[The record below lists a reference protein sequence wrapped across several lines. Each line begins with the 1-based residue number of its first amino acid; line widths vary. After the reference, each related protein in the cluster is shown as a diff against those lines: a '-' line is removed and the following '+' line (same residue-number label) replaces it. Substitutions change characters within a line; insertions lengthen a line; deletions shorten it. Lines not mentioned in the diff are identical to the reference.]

1 MIRRLIINDLKSN
14 RLITIST
21 TVFMAA
27 AAMML
32 GLTVF
37 LFATLYS
44 SISSLMIKAETPHFL
59 QMHTGELS
67 EEEIK
72 AFTEKRPEVE
82 KMQICRF
89 LNLENGQIRI
99 GDNSFDSNMQDNGL
113 SCQSEAFDYLLDADD
128 SIIRVSPGTVYV
140 PVAYRNEYDINV
152 GDTMYIGTEELS
164 VAGFMRDS
172 QMNSMMASSKRFLV
186 NEADYE
192 RLKYLGSEEYLI
204 EYRLKEGSDTAAFAT
219 AYKDADLPCNGP
231 AITYP
236 LIKLMNALS
245 DGIMVIIILLVS
257 VVVLCISIMCIRYIV
272 LTRLEKDRREIGML
286 KAVGISR
293 MDIRKL
299 YLSKY
304 LLLSAIGSLVGSVS
318 ACVIALPLGK
328 GMRELYGEADDPV
341 LVYAVMIAGA
351 VLAEAMILLS
361 VKRTLVRTEKIS
373 AVTALSGRSESRR
386 SKNYWIP
393 VSVIIMAAVF
403 MMIVPDSM
411 KKTMSDPEF
420 VRYMG
425 IGNSQI
431 RIDVRRSQDTDASA
445 AELAARLAEDDRVDR
460 YSVMETGAYRSF
472 LSDGRA
478 YDLILENGDHSIFP
492 VNYTEGT
499 YPQSENEIAV
509 SILNA
514 EETGLGVGDSIT
526 ICKNTKDG
534 ESEKSACVIC
544 GIYSDITNG
553 GKTAKGCI
561 NDATPLMWSVMY
573 VTLKDEVLPDEWIS
587 EYSGGVSGTDQSIK
601 IAEIA
606 EYMKGMYGQT
616 IRNIGKASLMTKSV
630 ACVVIMV
637 VILLLMRLVIWRE
650 RRESSLKKALGFTAS
665 DIRMDY
671 MKKLTFYLL
680 TGLALGIVS
689 GMVSAQRLAGILLGF
704 MGARGIKFT
713 TDAVS
718 VFVVVPVLMI
728 LTSFIAALISLREI
742 ANIKAYECLTTRE

>member
-1 MIRRLIINDLKSN
+1 MIRRLIINDFKAN

-21 TVFMAA
+21 AVFMAV

-82 KMQICRF
+82 KMQICGF

-99 GDNSFDSNMQDNGL
+99 GDNSFDNNMQDNGL
-113 SCQSEAFDYLLDADD
+113 FCQSDDFDFLLDADN
-128 SIIRVSPGTVYV
+128 SVIRVSPGTVYV

-152 GDTMYIGTEELS
+152 GDTMHIGTEELS

-186 NEADYE
+186 NRSDYE

-219 AYKDADLPCNGP
+219 AYKDAHLPCNGP
-231 AITYP
+231 TITYP

-257 VVVLCISIMCIRYIV
+257 LVVLYISIMCIRYIV

-293 MDIRKL
+293 TDIRKL

-304 LLLSAIGSLVGSVS
+304 LLLSAIGCIAGSLL

-341 LVYAVMIAGA
+341 LVYSLMIIGA
-351 VLAEAMILLS
+351 ILAEAMILLS
-361 VKRTLVRTEKIS
+361 VKRTLVKTEKIS
-373 AVTALSGRSESRR
+373 AVTALCGRGENGR

-411 KKTMSDPEF
+411 KKTMSDPDF

-431 RIDVRRSQDTDASA
+431 RIDVRQSQDTDASA
-445 AELAARLAEDDRVDR
+445 GELAARLAEDDRVDK
-460 YSVMETGAYRSF
+460 YSVMKTGYYRSY
-472 LSDGRA
+472 LPDGSS

-492 VNYTEGT
+492 VRYTQGT

-509 SILNA
+509 SLLNA
-514 EETGLGVGDSIT
+514 DETGLGVGDSIT
-526 ICKNTKDG
+526 VCKNTKGG
-534 ESEKSACVIC
+534 EIEKSTCVIC

-561 NDATPLMWSVMY
+561 KDATPAMWSVMY
-573 VTLKDEVLPDEWIS
+573 VTLKDEVLQDEWIP
-587 EYSGGVSGTDQSIK
+587 EFIGEMSGQDQNIK
-601 IAEIA
+601 IAGIE

-616 IRNIGKASLMTKSV
+616 IRNIGNASAMTKLV
-630 ACVVIMV
+630 ACAVIMV
-637 VILLLMRLVIWRE
+637 VILLLMRLMIWRE
-650 RRESSLKKALGFTAS
+650 RSESSLKKALGFTAS

-671 MKKLTFYLL
+671 LKKLAFYVL
-680 TGLALGIVS
+680 TGLALGTIT
-689 GMVSAQRLAGILLGF
+689 GILLGQRLAGLLLGF
-704 MGARGIKFT
+704 MGAKGLKFT
-713 TDAVS
+713 MDAVS
-718 VFVVVPVLMI
+718 VFAVLPALMI
-728 LTSFIAALISLREI
+728 LTSFIAAFISLREI
-742 ANIKAYECLTTRE
+742 VNIKAYECLATRE

>member
-1 MIRRLIINDLKSN
+1 MIRRLIINDFKAN

-21 TVFMAA
+21 AVFMAV

-82 KMQICRF
+82 KMQICGF

-99 GDNSFDSNMQDNGL
+99 GDNSFDNNMQDNGL
-113 SCQSEAFDYLLDADD
+113 FCQSDDFDFLLDADN
-128 SIIRVSPGTVYV
+128 SVIRVSPGTVYV

-152 GDTMYIGTEELS
+152 GDTMHIGTEELS

-186 NEADYE
+186 NRSDYE

-219 AYKDADLPCNGP
+219 AYKDAHLPCNGP
-231 AITYP
+231 TITYP

-257 VVVLCISIMCIRYIV
+257 LVVLYISIMCIRYIV

-293 MDIRKL
+293 TDIRKL

-304 LLLSAIGSLVGSVS
+304 LLLSAIGCIAGSLL

-341 LVYAVMIAGA
+341 LVYSLMIIGA
-351 VLAEAMILLS
+351 ILAEAMILLS
-361 VKRTLVRTEKIS
+361 VKRTLVKTEKIS
-373 AVTALSGRSESRR
+373 AVTALCGRGENGR

-411 KKTMSDPEF
+411 KKTMSDPDF

-431 RIDVRRSQDTDASA
+431 RIDVRQSQDTDASA
-445 AELAARLAEDDRVDR
+445 GELAARLAEDDRVDK
-460 YSVMETGAYRSF
+460 YSVMKTGYYRSY
-472 LSDGRA
+472 LPDGSS

-492 VNYTEGT
+492 VRYTEGT

-509 SILNA
+509 SLLNA
-514 EETGLGVGDSIT
+514 DETGLGVGDSIT
-526 ICKNTKDG
+526 VCKNTKGG
-534 ESEKSACVIC
+534 EIEKSTCVIC
-544 GIYSDITNG
+544 GIYPDITNG

-561 NDATPLMWSVMY
+561 KDATPVMWSVMY
-573 VTLKDEVLPDEWIS
+573 VTLKDEVPQDEWIP
-587 EYSGGVSGTDQSIK
+587 EYIGEMSGQDQNIK
-601 IAEIA
+601 IAGIE
-606 EYMKGMYGQT
+606 EYMKGMYGQM
-616 IRNIGKASLMTKSV
+616 IRNIGNASAMTKLV
-630 ACVVIMV
+630 ACAVIMV
-637 VILLLMRLVIWRE
+637 VILLLMRLMIWRE
-650 RRESSLKKALGFTAS
+650 RSESSLKKALGFTAS

-671 MKKLTFYLL
+671 LKKLAFYVL
-680 TGLALGIVS
+680 TGLAFGTITGILLG
-689 GMVSAQRLAGILLGF
+689 QRLAGLLLGF
-704 MGARGIKFT
+704 MGAKGLKFT
-713 TDAVS
+713 MDAVS
-718 VFVVVPVLMI
+718 VFAVLPAMMI
-728 LTSFIAALISLREI
+728 LTSFIAAFISLREI
-742 ANIKAYECLTTRE
+742 VNIKAYECLATRE